1 MAGRDLTNE
10 LFGAPQA
17 SGGRDL
23 SADLFDTPKAKPL
36 SRTDKFLRGIRDP
49 IDAGAQLLTNVL
61 PQSVVNAG
69 NRLNNYIAE
78 KTGLVAPVKT
88 EVTQSDLV
96 TGDTSTGVNRM
107 IQQAEREYQ
116 LRRAASGESGL
127 DGYRIAGNVLNPAN
141 LAIASRL
148 PQAATLAGR
157 VGIGALGG
165 ASSGALTPVME
176 GDFAT
181 EKLKQIAAGG
191 AVGGALP
198 VLTGA
203 AARVISPNA
212 SRNANLQMLRKEGV
226 QPTIGQA
233 LGPTASRVEERL
245 QSLPLMGDVIGK
257 ARQRANTGFES
268 AAINRA
274 LKPIGQELPQG
285 LSGRDAVIY
294 TENTLKD
301 QYDTVL
307 ANIGAIVPDSK
318 FNNGVK
324 SLQSMVNKLVVP
336 KAEKAKFNAA
346 LADVQQSIDDNGVI
360 TSEAYK
366 LLESSLGSDARKLAS
381 SQNVY
386 EGKIAPAVQQLRAE
400 LQDMLNRQAGQEAKN
415 LKAVNEGW
423 ANFKRVQRAASALG
437 AEDGN
442 FTPAQFQNAV
452 RALDK
457 SKDKGAFARGSALG
471 QDIGD
476 AGRSVLGNRVPNSG
490 TPERMLLNLGALG
503 SGAINPAIPAGLV
516 GGAALYTAPVQRA
529 LVGSVAS
536 RPQSAQATAQ
546 ALRNITPLLGGGAGQ
561 FGLGLLDA
569 IGQ

>member
-10 LFGAPQA
+10 LFGSPQV

-23 SADLFDTPKAKPL
+23 SADLFEAPAAKPL
-36 SRTDKFLRGIRDP
+36 SRTERLLKGIRDP
-49 IDAGAQLLTNVL
+49 IDAGAQLLTNIL
-61 PQSVVNAG
+61 PQGVVSAG
-69 NRLNNYIAE
+69 NRLNNALADA
-78 KTGLVAPVKT
+78 TGLVARLP
-88 EVTQSDLV
+88 E
-96 TGDTSTGVNRM
+96 GGVNQQVR
-107 IQQAEREYQ
+107 QAEQEYQ
-116 LRRAASGESGL
+116 ARRAAGGESGL
-127 DGYRIAGNVLNPAN
+127 DAYRIAGNVVSPAN
-141 LAIASRL
+141 LAVASRL
-148 PQAATLAGR
+148 PQAASLAGR
-157 VGIGALGG
+157 IGVGVLGG
-165 ASSGALTPVME
+165 AASGGLTPVTE
-176 GDFAT
+176 GDFT
-181 EKLKQIAAGG
+181 SEKLKQIAAGG

-203 AARVISPNA
+203 VARAVSPNA
-212 SRNANLQMLRKEGV
+212 SRNANLQMLRQEGV

-233 LGPTASRVEERL
+233 LGPTAARVEEKL

-257 ARQRANTGFES
+257 ARQGANVSFEQ
-268 AAINRA
+268 ATINRA
-274 LKPIGQELPQG
+274 LKPIGQELPAG
-285 LSGRDAVIY
+285 LSGRDAVIF
-294 TENTLKD
+294 TENALKD

-307 ANIGAIVPDSK
+307 NNIGAIVPDTK
-318 FNNGVK
+318 FTDGVK
-324 SLQSMVNKLVVP
+324 NLQSMVNKLVVP

-346 LADVQQSIDDNGVI
+346 LADVQQSIDENGVI

-437 AEDGN
+437 AEEGN

-452 RALDK
+452 RALDR
-457 SKDKGAFARGSALG
+457 SKDKGAFARGAALG

-476 AGRSVLGNRVPNSG
+476 AGRTVLGNRVPNSG
-490 TPERMLLNLGALG
+490 TADRLLLNLGALG
-503 SGAINPAIPAGLV
+503 SGALNPAIPLSLAAGA
-516 GGAALYTAPVQRA
+516 GLYTAPVQRA
-529 LVGSVAS
+529 LVASVAS
-536 RPQSAQATAQ
+536 RPQSAQAAAQ
-546 ALRNITPLLGGGAGQ
+546 ALRNATPLLGGGAGQ
-561 FGLGLLDA
+561 FGLGLLNA

>member
-10 LFGAPQA
+10 LFGAPNTG
-17 SGGRDL
+17 GGRDL
-23 SADLFDTPKAKPL
+23 SADLFDQQTAAKPL
-36 SRTDKFLRGIRDP
+36 SRTDRLLKGIRDP
-49 IDAGAQLLTNVL
+49 IDAGAQLLTNIL
-61 PQSVVNAG
+61 PSGFVKAG
-69 NRLNNYIAE
+69 NRLNNAIADA
-78 KTGLVAPVKT
+78 TGLVARLP
-88 EVTQSDLV
+88 D
-96 TGDTSTGVNRM
+96 GGVDQQVREAELDYQARRM
-107 IQQAEREYQ
+107 AG
-116 LRRAASGESGL
+116 GESGL
-127 DGYRIAGNVLNPAN
+127 DAYRIAGNVISPAN
-141 LAIASRL
+141 LAVASRL

-157 VGIGALGG
+157 IGVGALGG
-165 ASSGALTPVME
+165 AASGALTPVSE
-176 GDFAT
+176 GDFAS
-181 EKLKQIAAGG
+181 EKFKQIAAGG

-198 VLTGA
+198 VVTGGV
-203 AARVISPNA
+203 ARVVSPNA
-212 SRNANLQMLRKEGV
+212 SRNANLQKLRQEGV

-245 QSLPLMGDVIGK
+245 QSLPLVGDVIGK
-257 ARQRANTGFES
+257 ARQRANQGFES
-268 AAINRA
+268 ATINRA
-274 LKPIGQELPQG
+274 LKPIGQELPAG

-294 TENTLKD
+294 TENALKD

-307 ANIGAIVPDSK
+307 ANIGAIIPDQK
-318 FNNGVK
+318 FGDGIKN
-324 SLQSMVNKLVVP
+324 LQGIVNKLVVP

-346 LADVQQSIDDNGVI
+346 LADVQQSIDENGVI

-423 ANFKRVQRAASALG
+423 ANFKRVQRAASSLG
-437 AEDGN
+437 AEEGN

-476 AGRSVLGNRVPNSG
+476 AGRAVLGNRVPNSG
-490 TPERMLLNLGALG
+490 TPERLLLNLGALG
-503 SGAINPAIPAGLV
+503 SGAINPAIPVGLAAGAGLY
-516 GGAALYTAPVQRA
+516 LSPVQRA
-529 LVGSVAS
+529 LVSSVAS
-536 RPQSAQATAQ
+536 RPQSAQAAAD
-546 ALRNITPLLGGGAGQ
+546 ALRNATPLLGGGAGQ
-561 FGLGLLDA
+561 FGLGLLNA